1 MPDPQIIKKLLDL
14 MNSGSQRELS
24 QIVFT
29 DGTTEIGIPH
39 GFHLYHG
46 ASYMDL
52 FDVSGNSSEHI
63 ALEKVKDIITP
74 VPSQN

>member
-1 MPDPQIIKKLLDL
+1 MPDPKVIKKLLDL

-24 QIVFT
+24 QVVFT
-29 DGTTEIGIPH
+29 DGNTTIGIPH

-46 ASYMDL
+46 TSYMDL

-63 ALEKVKDIITP
+63 ALDRVKDIVTP
-74 VPSQN
+74 APSKS